1 MDFSNAIVAGI
12 PLVLVVIGLV
22 EWIKRFGVQGA
33 ALNVASLLIGLI
45 AGIAYQISIAMP
57 VDFSGWFGAAIYGLA
72 LGLVASGLYDAGKSI
87 VSGGGVG

>member
-33 ALNVASLLIGLI
+33 ALNVASLLIGLV
-45 AGIAYQISIAMP
+45 AGIAYQISTAMP
-57 VDFSGWFGAAIYGLA
+57 GDFSGWFGAAIYGLA